1 MAWNERR
8 LPVAVAAMAVV
19 GFLTACSQGHTEAG
33 GPPGGPAV
41 VEVQAAGTRAL
52 SLGEELPG
60 RVEATRV
67 AEVRA
72 RVAGIVLSKNFVE
85 GSDVKAGQL
94 LFKIDPAPYRTAL
107 ARAKA
112 ELAKAEAA
120 VADADAVVRRYSP
133 LAKLEAVSQQEFDT
147 AQATLKSAQAARQS
161 AVADVDTAQ
170 LNLDYTSVV
179 APIAGRIGRGLV
191 TEGALVGQNEA
202 TAMAVIQQLN
212 PVYVDFTQ
220 AAAEVMKA
228 RAQGAGTAATRLSVT
243 IEGTDQTRDGKLLF
257 ANASVDKTTGQIA
270 LRGEFANPDGLLLP
284 GMYVRVKMANA
295 EPTQAVVVPQR
306 AVKRAADGKPLV
318 MVLGQDGK
326 VAAMP
331 VETGRMVGPDWHITT
346 GLQGGERVIVGGA
359 PVNPGDAAT
368 AAGAPADTP
377 AAEAPAAPGASAA
390 APAAAA
396 AQAPAAQAD
405 AKGSAGT

>member
-8 LPVAVAAMAVV
+8 LPVAVAAMAVA

-228 RAQGAGTAATRLSVT
+228 RVQGAATAATRLSVT

-331 VETGRMVGPDWHITT
+331 VETGRMVGPDWQITT

-368 AAGAPADTP
+368 AAGAAKAPG
-377 AAEAPAAPGASAA
+377 AAEAPAAAGASAA

-396 AQAPAAQAD
+396 AAPAAQAD